1 MLRYILSYFRNQE
14 PELSNDDVTQILA
27 QDTEHTNHWRDN
39 LGPKAPTHREQF
51 KNEYN
56 FATKTGVITGH
67 NDDTYVIDNL
77 LEFTP
82 EDEQFELG
90 DTVSYQQL
98 FSDGKIAIYN
108 VNLIS
113 NDWDRVAEKQS
124 IVTTRIMI
132 SKVERRDKRIMILR
146 PGNIKVD
153 LDKVS
158 IEFVPSVGDWLELD
172 VKYEVDEQ
180 TLDLSGKVIEVNKIS
195 PIRPHIQSGKITSWD
210 ALEGTGSISSKIF
223 VDKNAIRCGYIP
235 VVGDQVLAEI
245 IESDQLNCTWRA
257 LKILPEH
264 WSKKVQSGKSANV
277 SKMKESHPGLEISYP
292 PLTFD
297 KLGVSKSFTIAL
309 SNQSQDLLELKA
321 VETSEC
327 SQVHFAEPILDNK
340 PILPGETLNLNV
352 ICTPKTM
359 GSSNELIEFQFIGFT
374 IGKYINI
381 QVNSHKTGGLYNRNT
396 SINYS
401 NSYQSTKHLV
411 SGQKSSKVRFHLV
424 RIPEYAAPKKLL
436 DLVIKYGQD
445 RDNPSFIEELKVAK
459 PSLFTNLN
467 HMNYEEKFHTLLHM
481 EEITN
486 LMLIRQY
493 DQDRAC
499 FIKNG
504 EFLMLEIENLAER
517 RPSIVLGDRIIAS
530 DTLTQTNQEYEGNV
544 YKVGAKHVYLKF
556 SLLFHDKYNGE
567 DYSIRVIPGRA
578 SFKRQH
584 HAVYLAA
591 RHLGRKWL
599 FPTQVVQ
606 KEPQLNFVYES
617 YLNAIEE
624 SKHAAISNKHSEN
637 SGTTGHFK
645 ADVINQD
652 GNIVTN
658 IDEAQPCK
666 LEWYNRHLNCKQK
679 DAVINVLKGTSRPL
693 PYIIFG
699 PPGTGKTV
707 TMLECILQIVRL
719 IPNSRLLVTAPSNS
733 AADLI
738 ALRLIDFGILKPG
751 DLVRIVSINY
761 AVGENIPA
769 KLVPYCATASV
780 AKEGTKD
787 ENILDQNG
795 MTFDCSREVLGRHK
809 ITISTC
815 SSAATLHM
823 MGFPRGHFTHIFVDE
838 AGQAAEPEVMI
849 SISFL
854 DKYIG
859 QVVLAGDPM
868 QLGPVVL
875 CKIAQ
880 QCGLS
885 ESYLE
890 RLTDRFPYSRD
901 IQGFP
906 TTEGFDPRLVT
917 KLLHNY
923 RSASVIL
930 NLFSELFYHGDLIA
944 TITERDSPEYRLLN
958 SLASIL
964 PKTADN
970 AVPSVVFH
978 GVEGENYQTPDSPS
992 WFNPHEAAQVFYY
1005 VNELFRL
1012 GLSEKNIGIITPYTK
1027 QVKEIRELLKEA
1039 EFSVPRVGTV
1049 EDFQG
1054 VEFDVIILST
1064 VRSSQNHVA
1073 RDVQH
1078 GLGFLSNPRRLNV
1091 ALSRPKSLLIIIG
1104 NPGLLASDTCW
1115 RHVIQYCVKNG
1126 AYTGCTF

>member
-1 MLRYILSYFRNQE
+1 MNQYPEHPSNSSNTQQSATFRRVRSEEHINLGFNSCWMSHQGWFDQTSSTSAFDHERVCNAETSVFNKYLGPGDPNLIYIPLPEGPRPEYFFSNMPRRFLAPPPNPGANQRRFYLRRSNSSGGPFNNNLEVSRILKVLQGRCWKQVKSDKTSAKHSFQFTLMSYNVLAQKLLDEHPYLYQTHNCKDLAWKIRWKNLFNEIKTMRPDILCLQEVQQSHLKGYFKPDRLKLVEFETVEFYQPNVSILDRDNIAIVAKFCPKNRPNDSFIVPSSLQITDQCQHACLLEKRLDNNDISRAEEAALIKLFNTDKAIPKLSTEGIKSRNLFSSGTLSHLFAFKSVYCAGSTEDPEATTFQDQWITVDYIFYTGKKEGEEIEENKLKLVSVYRLPLRSELGSIKIPNSLMGSDHLSLAAKYILSYFRNQE

-98 FSDGKIAIYN
+98 FSDEICIGKIAIYN

-132 SKVERRDKRIMILR
+132 SKVERRDKRIMILT

-309 SNQSQDLLELKA
+309 SNQSQDLLELKV

-340 PILPGETLNLNV
+340 PIL
-352 ICTPKTM
+352 
-359 GSSNELIEFQFIGFT
+359 
-374 IGKYINI
+374 
-381 QVNSHKTGGLYNRNT
+381 
-396 SINYS
+396 
-401 NSYQSTKHLV
+401 
-411 SGQKSSKVRFHLV
+411 
-424 RIPEYAAPKKLL
+424 PEYAAPKKLL

-666 LEWYNRHLNCKQK
+666 LEW
-679 DAVINVLKGTSRPL
+679 
-693 PYIIFG
+693 
-699 PPGTGKTV
+699 
-707 TMLECILQIVRL
+707 
-719 IPNSRLLVTAPSNS
+719 
-733 AADLI
+733 
-738 ALRLIDFGILKPG
+738 
-751 DLVRIVSINY
+751 
-761 AVGENIPA
+761 
-769 KLVPYCATASV
+769 
-780 AKEGTKD
+780 
-787 ENILDQNG
+787 
-795 MTFDCSREVLGRHK
+795 
-809 ITISTC
+809 
-815 SSAATLHM
+815 
-823 MGFPRGHFTHIFVDE
+823 
-838 AGQAAEPEVMI
+838 
-849 SISFL
+849 
-854 DKYIG
+854 
-859 QVVLAGDPM
+859 
-868 QLGPVVL
+868 
-875 CKIAQ
+875 
-880 QCGLS
+880 
-885 ESYLE
+885 
-890 RLTDRFPYSRD
+890 
-901 IQGFP
+901 
-906 TTEGFDPRLVT
+906 
-917 KLLHNY
+917 
-923 RSASVIL
+923 
-930 NLFSELFYHGDLIA
+930 
-944 TITERDSPEYRLLN
+944 
-958 SLASIL
+958 
-964 PKTADN
+964 
-970 AVPSVVFH
+970 
-978 GVEGENYQTPDSPS
+978 
-992 WFNPHEAAQVFYY
+992 
-1005 VNELFRL
+1005 
-1012 GLSEKNIGIITPYTK
+1012 
-1027 QVKEIRELLKEA
+1027 
-1039 EFSVPRVGTV
+1039 
-1049 EDFQG
+1049 
-1054 VEFDVIILST
+1054 
-1064 VRSSQNHVA
+1064 
-1073 RDVQH
+1073 
-1078 GLGFLSNPRRLNV
+1078 
-1091 ALSRPKSLLIIIG
+1091 
-1104 NPGLLASDTCW
+1104 
-1115 RHVIQYCVKNG
+1115 
-1126 AYTGCTF
+1126 